1 MLFLTFLK
9 FPLHG
14 NLSKLLGL
22 CNFWANMDLELHTQ
36 YLKKHL
42 RLIYEKFVWTPKI
55 VWTHQNACSLPE
67 LVFGEKMH
75 INYNNTYKQSYYRL
89 RTIKSRENLDLLLYG
104 EMIFI
109 ISKRGALQVI
119 TLIVM
124 IIIITKI
131 NIELEVS
138 GVLFL
143 V

>member
-1 MLFLTFLK
+1 
-9 FPLHG
+9 
-14 NLSKLLGL
+14 
-22 CNFWANMDLELHTQ
+22 
-36 YLKKHL
+36 
-42 RLIYEKFVWTPKI
+42 
-55 VWTHQNACSLPE
+55 
-67 LVFGEKMH
+67 MH

-109 ISKRGALQVI
+109 ISKRWALQMI

-124 IIIITKI
+124 IIIIIIIKI
-131 NIELEVS
+131 KIELEVS

>member
-1 MLFLTFLK
+1 
-9 FPLHG
+9 
-14 NLSKLLGL
+14 
-22 CNFWANMDLELHTQ
+22 
-36 YLKKHL
+36 
-42 RLIYEKFVWTPKI
+42 
-55 VWTHQNACSLPE
+55 
-67 LVFGEKMH
+67 MH

-109 ISKRGALQVI
+109 ISKRGALQMI

-124 IIIITKI
+124 IIIIIKI
-131 NIELEVS
+131 KIEFEVS

>member
-1 MLFLTFLK
+1 
-9 FPLHG
+9 
-14 NLSKLLGL
+14 
-22 CNFWANMDLELHTQ
+22 
-36 YLKKHL
+36 
-42 RLIYEKFVWTPKI
+42 
-55 VWTHQNACSLPE
+55 
-67 LVFGEKMH
+67 MH

-109 ISKRGALQVI
+109 ISKRWALQMI

-124 IIIITKI
+124 IIIIIIKI
-131 NIELEVS
+131 KIELEVS